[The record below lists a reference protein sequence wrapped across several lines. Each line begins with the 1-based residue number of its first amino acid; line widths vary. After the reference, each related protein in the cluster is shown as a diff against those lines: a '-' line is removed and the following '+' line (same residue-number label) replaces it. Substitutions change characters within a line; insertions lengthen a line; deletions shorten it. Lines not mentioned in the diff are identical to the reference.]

1 MWALSSNAGRVEES
15 EREGAL
21 ALLSHI
27 RNAGVWVQGSRF
39 VAKRYTEILEMVGND
54 FEMARSTFA
63 SSSDAMRKAL
73 DWELDP
79 VSGLASTAFQPRD
92 PK

>member
-1 MWALSSNAGRVEES
+1 
-15 EREGAL
+15 
-21 ALLSHI
+21 
-27 RNAGVWVQGSRF
+27 
-39 VAKRYTEILEMVGND
+39 MVGND

-73 DWELDP
+73 DWELDT

>member
-1 MWALSSNAGRVEES
+1 MVE
-15 EREGAL
+15 
-21 ALLSHI
+21 
-27 RNAGVWVQGSRF
+27 ND
-39 VAKRYTEILEMVGND
+39 LEV
-54 FEMARSTFA
+54 ARSTFA

-79 VSGLASTAFQPRD
+79 ISGLASTAFQPHD

>member
-1 MWALSSNAGRVEES
+1 MCGDTGRQDEDQNLHHGS
-15 EREGAL
+15 KAERPDVGTVKEGTVSTTWTPVGL
-21 ALLSHI
+21 
-27 RNAGVWVQGSRF
+27 RR
-39 VAKRYTEILEMVGND
+39 EI
-54 FEMARSTFA
+54 ARSTFA

-79 VSGLASTAFQPRD
+79 VSGLASTALLPRD